1 LPHPLEKSLAP
12 FRFGAPSASAKGSSK
27 AKRSTSRSPE
37 AAQTSS
43 VPSHETAIAELAA
56 WMEPRHTL
64 LLRTLLDRTPD
75 VRAAGAPAV
84 ARGAHRVLE
93 GLRRDIRLK
102 YAEFRERWE
111 ARLEPKALLPFLNR
125 NQWIQPYSVES
136 EAGAS
141 ADARAD
147 AVANTGV
154 EVRETRVV
162 LAGKG
167 GRKEARMLYLQTGHD
182 MATDCARQWASLAG
196 RLQVFQSS
204 FASEWH
210 AAVVVA
216 DDDATRLLPTLEAA
230 LRDAE
235 FEAWKKLRLSL
246 GELAEEAFINAAL
259 RWESRPFA
267 NPEALVRGTLH
278 PWVAHSPSR
287 NGWSGF
293 MRVLSYLG
301 ERMALSMLDHYERKW
316 ELYLRGLPANAPE
329 SARADHVITQN
340 L

>member
-1 LPHPLEKSLAP
+1 MPHPLEKTLAP
-12 FRFGAPSASAKGSSK
+12 FRFGAPSAPARASSK
-27 AKRSTSRSPE
+27 AAPS
-37 AAQTSS
+37 ASS
-43 VPSHETAIAELAA
+43 VPPGAPSPETALAELAG

-75 VRAAGAPAV
+75 VRTAGVPAV

-93 GLRRDIRLK
+93 TLRRDARLK

-111 ARLEPKALLPFLNR
+111 TRLEPKALLPFLNR
-125 NQWIQPYSVES
+125 NQWIQPHPD
-136 EAGAS
+136 G
-141 ADARAD
+141 
-147 AVANTGV
+147 G
-154 EVRETRVV
+154 VV

-210 AAVVVA
+210 AAAVVA
-216 DDDATRLLPTLEAA
+216 DDDATRLLPALEAA

-235 FEAWKKLRLSL
+235 FDAWKKMRLSL
-246 GELAEEAFINAAL
+246 GDLAEEAFIKAAA
-259 RWESRPFA
+259 RWETRAFA
-267 NPEALVRGTLH
+267 DPEALVRGILQ
-278 PWVAHSPSR
+278 PWVALSPAR

-293 MRVLSYLG
+293 MRALSYLG
-301 ERMALSMLDHYERKW
+301 ERMSLAMLDHYERKW
-316 ELYLRGLPANAPE
+316 DLYLRGLPETAMGAGRE
-329 SARADHVITQN
+329 IG
-340 L
+340 

>member
-12 FRFGAPSASAKGSSK
+12 FRFGAPSAPAKGSSK
-27 AKRSTSRSPE
+27 AKRAASAHSTASS
-37 AAQTSS
+37 AASIPATSQ
-43 VPSHETAIAELAA
+43 EIAIAELAA

-64 LLRTLLDRTPD
+64 LLRTLLDRTPG

-125 NQWIQPYSVES
+125 NQWIQPYAPEG
-136 EAGAS
+136 EAGAG
-141 ADARAD
+141 DEGME
-147 AVANTGV
+147 TQ
-154 EVRETRVV
+154 ETRVV

-259 RWESRPFA
+259 RWETRPFA

-316 ELYLRGLPANAPE
+316 ELYLRGLPNSAPE
-329 SARADHVITQN
+329 PASAGSN
-340 L
+340 NG

>member
-1 LPHPLEKSLAP
+1 LPHPLKKSLAP
-12 FRFGAPSASAKGSSK
+12 FRFGAPSAPAKGSSK
-27 AKRSTSRSPE
+27 AKRATSAQSTASS
-37 AAQTSS
+37 AASIPPTTQ
-43 VPSHETAIAELAA
+43 EIAIAELAA

-75 VRAAGAPAV
+75 IRAVGAPAV

-102 YAEFRERWE
+102 YGEFRDRWE

-125 NQWIQPYSVES
+125 NQWIQPYAPEG
-136 EAGAS
+136 EAGAGGEEKE
-141 ADARAD
+141 AIE
-147 AVANTGV
+147 AV
-154 EVRETRVV
+154 ETRVV

-259 RWESRPFA
+259 RWETRPFA

-316 ELYLRGLPANAPE
+316 ELYLRGLPEP
-329 SARADHVITQN
+329 ARAVQDN
-340 L
+340 G

>member
-12 FRFGAPSASAKGSSK
+12 FRFGAPSAPAKGSSK
-27 AKRSTSRSPE
+27 AKRSASPKAAPTSPV
-37 AAQTSS
+37 SS
-43 VPSHETAIAELAA
+43 QEIAIAELAA

-93 GLRRDIRLK
+93 SLRRDIRLK

-111 ARLEPKALLPFLNR
+111 ARLEPKALLPFLHR
-125 NQWIQPYSVES
+125 NQWIQPYSVEG
-136 EAGAS
+136 EAG
-141 ADARAD
+141 
-147 AVANTGV
+147 TPGI
-154 EVRETRVV
+154 EVDGTEPRETRVV

-204 FASEWH
+204 FAAEWH

-259 RWESRPFA
+259 RWETRPFA

-301 ERMALSMLDHYERKW
+301 ERMALNMLDHYERKW
-316 ELYLRGLPANAPE
+316 ELYLRGLPEPVP
-329 SARADHVITQN
+329 RAGQEIG
-340 L
+340 